1 MARRILWE
9 ASFGCLH
16 RHCFAHVLRNP
27 ELYGNISIQK
37 QFFREFNFST
47 PRFKIKIKKD
57 RPLDGVAEKVKE
69 LHPVMVLRDLILRF
83 PKKAIPFRIISLKRR
98 ELGLK
103 MSDSK
108 VEALMKRYPNAFEFF
123 IHPDDKEQWCKLTPH
138 LLDLVKE
145 EKHIYAQQEP
155 FIVEKLRKLL
165 MLAKGHCIAMEKLL
179 SAAKFFGFPNDFP
192 VTVIAKYPQYF
203 CILNRNK
210 RHQVLKLMEWDES
223 LAITEFEKKA
233 KTNAKEKGLGE
244 IETRGK
250 PLAFKMKYSAG
261 MQIKKKVLEKVEK
274 WQKLPYVC
282 PYQQVDWVDDGSVLA
297 ERKVA
302 ALLHEVLSL
311 TIEKKILIEVIGAFR
326 EEFDLPQRVARA
338 FNRFP
343 GIFYI
348 SLKGNVHTVFLR
360 EAYNK
365 RHLLEEHPLI
375 TLKWKYHKMIQDGP
389 RLRSMGFKATNI
401 VENVAKVP
409 LRSLEPNEL
418 IINDDLS
425 SDEIESADEFVF
437 TDSEEDIQQE
447 T

>member
-1 MARRILWE
+1 
-9 ASFGCLH
+9 
-16 RHCFAHVLRNP
+16 
-27 ELYGNISIQK
+27 
-37 QFFREFNFST
+37 
-47 PRFKIKIKKD
+47 
-57 RPLDGVAEKVKE
+57 
-69 LHPVMVLRDLILRF
+69 
-83 PKKAIPFRIISLKRR
+83 
-98 ELGLK
+98 
-103 MSDSK
+103 
-108 VEALMKRYPNAFEFF
+108 
-123 IHPDDKEQWCKLTPH
+123 
-138 LLDLVKE
+138 
-145 EKHIYAQQEP
+145 
-155 FIVEKLRKLL
+155 
-165 MLAKGHCIAMEKLL
+165 MEKLL